1 MNSDANAVSGF
12 LVVNPRSGQGPNAEE
27 LRDEA
32 ARLGIETHVLR
43 ADEDSAEVARRA
55 PDGPIGCAGGDGSL
69 AAVAEVALERDAPF
83 LVLPFGTRNHLARDL
98 GLDRDDPVAALQA
111 FSGRERR
118 MDVARVNGRLFLNN
132 VSLGLYARLVHRRE
146 GGDSFAQLKAL
157 GLLLRHPAGL
167 GVTVDGERAHAR
179 VLVVS
184 NNHYNLDLFSVG
196 ERERLDEGVLHL
208 YVAHG
213 WLPRTW
219 EERAGREF
227 VVDARAGRLR
237 AAIDGEPE
245 VLETPLRFEIE
256 AAALRVL
263 LPPDDG

>member
-1 MNSDANAVSGF
+1 
-12 LVVNPRSGQGPNAEE
+12 
-27 LRDEA
+27 
-32 ARLGIETHVLR
+32 
-43 ADEDSAEVARRA
+43 
-55 PDGPIGCAGGDGSL
+55 
-69 AAVAEVALERDAPF
+69 
-83 LVLPFGTRNHLARDL
+83 
-98 GLDRDDPVAALQA
+98 
-111 FSGRERR
+111 

-245 VLETPLRFEIE
+245 VLETPLCFEIE